1 MFSIIMY
8 YHNNMKNTFL
18 GVVKMKRIILIMSLI
33 LFSFNTF
40 ALSQQEKN
48 DLIFMYQEEKLA
60 HDVYTQFYK
69 IYNIKYLVILQ
80 NQN

>member
-1 MFSIIMY
+1 
-8 YHNNMKNTFL
+8 
-18 GVVKMKRIILIMSLI
+18 MSLI

-60 HDVYTQFYK
+60 HDVYAQFYK
-69 IYNIKYLVILQ
+69 IYNPHCIIKC
-80 NQN
+80 NQAKNKNAS